1 MVYFIVNESQCVVA
15 TGLSSDEAKAY
26 VRTHDDERLSIIR
39 QS

>member
-15 TGLSSDEAKAY
+15 TGLSSDEAQAY
-26 VRTHDDERLSIIR
+26 VRSHSDERLSIIR

>member
-26 VRTHDDERLSIIR
+26 VREHDDEQLSIIR
-39 QS
+39 QG